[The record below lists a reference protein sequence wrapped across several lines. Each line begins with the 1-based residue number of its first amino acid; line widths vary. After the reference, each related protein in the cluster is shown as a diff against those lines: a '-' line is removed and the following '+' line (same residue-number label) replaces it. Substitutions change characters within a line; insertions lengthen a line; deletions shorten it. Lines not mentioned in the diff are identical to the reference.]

1 MRKNFGYSWISRT
14 VKFAFKFIYNAVAL
28 IVFGAVGAIMVVG
41 FVALLALA
49 IRGGWHWYMPGTYFG
64 LLVYCILCALLMAK
78 FEPLFWKSWR
88 GLIDAAEKLEDRV
101 EYALRCKRRTRSGD
115 AL

>member
-78 FEPLFWKSWR
+78 FEPLFWKW
-88 GLIDAAEKLEDRV
+88 LKETAEKLEDRV
-101 EYALRCKRRTRSGD
+101 EYALRRSRNRRSGD